1 MTKDRTAPQQA
12 PLWGLSMVEWSL
24 LAGVI
29 VVLALVFVRQVRVLQ
44 GQAELAAVR
53 STLGALR
60 TALVIDDL
68 KQKAAGKS
76 SSAARMQ
83 RNPFEMLQR
92 HPVTYRGVMINFEAA
107 SVPAGSWVFEPV
119 CACVGYVPM
128 DDQWFESPSGQGMAW
143 YQLSSGSWP
152 VQLTAKEAYIWRG
165 QAMN

>member
-1 MTKDRTAPQQA
+1 MAKDRTAPQQS
-12 PLWGLSMVEWSL
+12 PLWGLRMVEWSL

-29 VVLALVFVRQVRVLQ
+29 VVLALVFARQVRVLQ

-68 KQKAAGKS
+68 KQKVAGKS
-76 SSAARMQ
+76 SSASRMQ

-92 HPVTYRGVMINFEAA
+92 NPVTYRGVMTSFEAA

-152 VQLTAKEAYIWRG
+152 VQLTAKEAYIWQG
-165 QAMN
+165 HAMN